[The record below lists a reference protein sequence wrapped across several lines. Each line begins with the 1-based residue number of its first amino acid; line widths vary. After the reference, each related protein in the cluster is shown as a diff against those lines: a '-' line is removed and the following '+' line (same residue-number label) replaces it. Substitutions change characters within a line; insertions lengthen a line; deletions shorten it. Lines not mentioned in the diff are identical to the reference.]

1 MANYDRPRITFIRAN
16 AVKRKMKV
24 LTEDGAATR

>member
-1 MANYDRPRITFIRAN
+1 MANYDRPRMTFIRAN

-24 LTEDGAATR
+24 LTEDGEK